1 MNKFRFFSIFFSIV
15 TSFFSCAMFNPG
27 VKEINPAYLKE
38 IKPDEEQK
46 LFSIRSRAVTTKNEQ
61 KDAEKNLE
69 IISQKIRVSEKM
81 IARLTSELELLKENQ
96 KLAALSGSEDKNDAG
111 QQISEVSKQQE
122 QEIVRLEYLRIKKDV
137 QEIFVNLK
145 KAELAK
151 ELAEIKFIEASI
163 AERNQKELK
172 ISPESPEFVKLEK
185 YKINLTQKTEAYT
198 RKDAEHKN
206 ALNTLKPILEKL
218 QTMGVKEDLK

>member
-1 MNKFRFFSIFFSIV
+1 M
-15 TSFFSCAMFNPG
+15 
-27 VKEINPAYLKE
+27 
-38 IKPDEEQK
+38 
-46 LFSIRSRAVTTKNEQ
+46 AVTTKNEQ
-61 KDAEKNLE
+61 KDAEKKLE

-81 IARLTSELELLKENQ
+81 IASLTSDLELLKENE
-96 KLAALSGSEDKNDAG
+96 KLAALSGSEDINDAG
-111 QQISEVSKQQE
+111 QQISEVSKQKE

-172 ISPESPEFVKLEK
+172 INPESPEFVKVEK
-185 YKINLTQKTEAYT
+185 YKINLTQKTEELS
-198 RKDAEHKN
+198 RKEAEHKES
-206 ALNTLKPILEKL
+206 LNTLKPILEKL
-218 QTMGVKEDLK
+218 RAAGVKEDLK